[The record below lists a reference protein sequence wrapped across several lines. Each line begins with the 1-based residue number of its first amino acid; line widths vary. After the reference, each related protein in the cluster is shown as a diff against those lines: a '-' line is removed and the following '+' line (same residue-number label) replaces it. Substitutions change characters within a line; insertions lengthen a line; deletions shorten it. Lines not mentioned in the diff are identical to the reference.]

1 VSLYFTQLASD
12 NFQYAN
18 INPLPSPPWSII
30 YSGYPGLQV
39 VSELCE
45 PVLIGDGV
53 PTFELYTGTALPNN
67 QYASVTIETFLPGI
81 ADSSIA
87 GLVVRGT
94 GGASGDGPYQVK
106 TGYVFNLGYGSESTV
121 SAGAVSVIDN
131 DFGGFSIGGS
141 PVSFNPGDVWTLA
154 VVGATVYIL
163 FNGTVY
169 TSGVDSNPI
178 ASGQAGLGAGAFV
191 TGSNVQFSNFA
202 CGFVST
208 SAGPSIGT
216 IIEGKFQNQGN
227 QSNAVMGAFPTN
239 AAHQQLDLIQI
250 IATGGQVVWK
260 LDYTGTVTVSPAT
273 WTRGTLLGQF
283 SGSSF
288 AACFQQN
295 NTNPLSLDLL
305 QIRDTGGS
313 IVWWL
318 DYTGTVQT
326 SA

>member
-1 VSLYFTQLASD
+1 MSLYFTQLASD

-191 TGSNVQFSNFA
+191 TASNVQLSNFA
-202 CGFVST
+202 CGYASL

-239 AAHQQLDLIQI
+239 AAGQQLDLIQI
-250 IATGGQVVWK
+250 VATGGQVVWK
-260 LDYTGTVTVSPAT
+260 LDYTGTVTSSPSS
-273 WTRGTLLGQF
+273 WTSGTLLGRF

-305 QIRDTGGS
+305 QIHDTGGS
-313 IVWWL
+313 IVWYL
-318 DYTGTVQT
+318 DWTGAAY
-326 SA
+326 SI